1 MPIHR
6 LSALMISMSLL
17 CTAHPLLNAQSL
29 SDDHI
34 VLDDLFNS
42 NTSEEPTTSFSLES
56 NDSEATKR
64 SNTGRKTVVV
74 TIDGLRWQ
82 EVFQGIDKRL
92 TNDNRFTDAEELIST
107 KFAASDATQ
116 ARAKLMPFIWNT
128 VNERGVLLGNP
139 AQQSV
144 VSIRNDYHFSYPGY
158 SELLTGNVDTQI
170 NSNAKRANPNE
181 TFVEHLQQ
189 KGQKTGVF
197 AGWDVFP
204 YIYNVERSGI
214 PLNAGFEPVDFIPT
228 DQVNYL
234 NKLQSNTPS
243 PWETV
248 RLDVFTHE
256 FALAYLKYA
265 QPDTLVVHYGETD
278 DFAHQGDYDQY
289 IRSTFR
295 TDQMI
300 AELWQTLQSMPAY
313 RDNTNLVITT
323 DHGRGD
329 TADDWQHHASAKAI
343 SSYMQHLEE
352 FENGIEGSEYIWL
365 AMLGPDIAALG
376 SVGRQTAYL
385 TQIVPT
391 IYHLLGQ
398 CDELEELDMPLFK
411 ALKPEARARCL

>member
-1 MPIHR
+1 MLTYR

-17 CTAHPLLNAQSL
+17 CTPHLHVGAQSL

-34 VLDDLFNS
+34 VLDELFNS
-42 NTSEEPTTSFSLES
+42 NDTNEPTTTFSLES
-56 NDSEATKR
+56 NSTESEQST
-64 SNTGRKTVVV
+64 NVGRKTVVV

-82 EVFQGIDKRL
+82 EVFKGIDNRL
-92 TNDNRFTDAEELIST
+92 VRDTRFTDTKELIST
-107 KFAASDATQ
+107 RFAASDASQ
-116 ARAKLMPFIWNT
+116 ARTKLMPFMWNT
-128 VNERGVLLGNP
+128 VNAQGVLLGEP

-144 VSIRNDYHFSYPGY
+144 VSIRNAYHFSYPGY
-158 SELLTGNVDTQI
+158 SELLTGSVDEQI
-170 NSNAKRANPNE
+170 NSNAKRPNPNE
-181 TFVEHLQQ
+181 TFVERLQQ
-189 KGQKTGVF
+189 KGQRTGVF

-204 YIYNVERSGI
+204 YIYNVERSKL

-228 DQVNYL
+228 EQVTYL
-234 NKLQSNTPS
+234 NKLQSITPS

-289 IRSTFR
+289 IRSTYR

-300 AELWQTLQSMPAY
+300 DELWQTIQSMPAY
-313 RDNTNLVITT
+313 RNNTNLVITT

-329 TADDWQHHASAKAI
+329 SPDDWQHHASARAVK
-343 SSYMQHLEE
+343 SYMQHLKE
-352 FENGIEGSEYIWL
+352 FTQGIVGSERIWL
-365 AMLGPDIAALG
+365 AMIGPDIAALG
-376 SVGRQTAYL
+376 SIPRQTAYL

-391 IYHLLGQ
+391 IYHLLGE
-398 CDELEELDMPLFK
+398 CDELDDLDTPLYK